1 MKHPSVVPEDHIAP
15 STLRRPT
22 FFILRASSRDKLKHS
37 FETFAT
43 TQLALSLLGIGTSL
57 RLLIALTIAFS
68 LLAIPN
74 LSTSPSLPGFHTVHA
89 AAAPNVPWVPAG
101 PAMDTLTH
109 PTFTDETAEFIAL
122 QSATPPIDFT
132 DWPIPPELL
141 RTSCV
146 FR

>member
-1 MKHPSVVPEDHIAP
+1 MKHPSGVPENHIAP

-57 RLLIALTIAFS
+57 RLLIALTMAFS